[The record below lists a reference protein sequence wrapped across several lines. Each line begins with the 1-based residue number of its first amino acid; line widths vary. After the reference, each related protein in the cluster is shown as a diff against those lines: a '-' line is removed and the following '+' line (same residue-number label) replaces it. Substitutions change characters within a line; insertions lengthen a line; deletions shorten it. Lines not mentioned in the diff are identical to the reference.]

1 MLNIEASKK
10 INDFLG
16 NKIDSEEFE
25 SWVYGY
31 STLEN
36 QLGTDLYLEF
46 ISMDFHSKETKY
58 SIKKLLA
65 DSIDYASIHRLEIL
79 EILKS
84 MLQKK
89 GNACDLISIL
99 YHYADI
105 GYYFLA
111 QNDLIANYGEQGK
124 SVLISLDKAEVVD
137 YWDIIKMQDSSFDLW
152 LQELIFKIENDKI
165 EFLNERRIGDY
176 SQISFLYKEK

>member
-16 NKIDSEEFE
+16 NKIDSKEFE
-25 SWVYGY
+25 SWVYEY

-36 QLGTDLYLEF
+36 QLGADLYLEF
-46 ISMDFHSKETKY
+46 VSMDFYSKETKH
-58 SIKKLLA
+58 SIKKLL
-65 DSIDYASIHRLEIL
+65 DGSIDYASIHRLEIL

-84 MLQKK
+84 MLLKN
-89 GNACDLISIL
+89 GDACDLISKL

-124 SVLISLDKAEVVD
+124 SVLISFDKVEVVD
-137 YWDIIKMQDSSFDLW
+137 YWDIIKKQDSSFDLW
-152 LQELIFKIENDKI
+152 LKELIFKIENDKI
-165 EFLNERRIGDY
+165 EFLNEKHI
-176 SQISFLYKEK
+176 